1 MRRRK
6 PWGPPHKPFGRP
18 KAHPRRHRFTKPRAC
33 AQYLVPPE
41 EERPEV
47 CEKVQASL
55 LCVRVEHATTNQRPS
70 PWQASAGT
78 SHGRLGRTMEDQ
90 QGQNSGS
97 YMPRS
102 PLPSSAQDHP
112 GHPEPSSL
120 LTEFVDG
127 FEGPPSPA
135 SGLLS
140 VRATDEY
147 LGVLSHDRLFTR
159 SHTTASLRTSL
170 ERHSNP
176 PGRPRSV
183 PGAARRVNRQRN
195 KAWQT

>member
-140 VRATDEY
+140 VRATAEY
-147 LGVLSHDRLFTR
+147 LGVSLTTVYSLVATR
-159 SHTTASLRTSL
+159 QLPCVRVSNAIRIRPADLAAYLALRG
-170 ERHSNP
+170 E
-176 PGRPRSV
+176 
-183 PGAARRVNRQRN
+183 
-195 KAWQT
+195 